1 MIGFASG
8 EIPRIPLNLAL
19 LMERAILGVFWGA
32 AVRRDLPAHLANM
45 KQLAQWF
52 AEGKVK
58 PVVSER
64 VALADA
70 AAAIQ
75 HRAYAPRERLRTSR
89 RATREPSR

>member
-1 MIGFASG
+1 
-8 EIPRIPLNLAL
+8 
-19 LMERAILGVFWGA
+19 MERAILGVFWGA

-75 HRAYAPRERLRTSR
+75 RLASR
-89 RATREPSR
+89 QAMGKLVVMPGLGS